1 MRAARTIA
9 PSSFREARVPS
20 GKASLLIAVGL
31 GVLAGAAAYSAVKG
45 QEKRT
50 REEWKTVRILCAA
63 RDVAEGTELAR
74 EMVAVREVPARFVT
88 DSYTNVEED
97 GSVKNDPVGQRVLV
111 PLKSGDPILLSHL
124 EPAREVEFSTMIQ
137 AKGRAVTIDVQ
148 ERNAV
153 GLWVRPNDHV
163 DVLGSFR
170 DAQTQQLK
178 TVTLLQNVVVLATG
192 RVNAARSHVP
202 DEDRRYTSVTLLV
215 LPEEAEILT
224 LAQETG
230 TLTLLLRNPEDA
242 DQHEQRLVVDQRQ
255 LLTGEHARE
264 LQEKRYRTIQII
276 RGPRGAGARGG

>member
-1 MRAARTIA
+1 
-9 PSSFREARVPS
+9 VPL
-20 GKASLLIAVGL
+20 GKASLLIAMAFGL
-31 GVLAGAAAYSAVKG
+31 LAGAAAYAAIRA
-45 QEKRT
+45 QQNRL
-50 REEWKTVRILCAA
+50 RDEWKTARVLCAS
-63 RDVAEGTELAR
+63 RDVSEGTELAR
-74 EMVAVREVPARFVT
+74 DMVAVRELPRRFVT
-88 DSYTNVEED
+88 DSYMKVEED

-111 PLKSGDPILLSHL
+111 PLKAGDPILLSHL
-124 EPAREVEFSTMIQ
+124 EGAREVDFSTMIN

-192 RVNAARSHVP
+192 HVNAATSHVA

-230 TLTLLLRNPEDA
+230 TLTLSLRNPEDMGHH
-242 DQHEQRLVVDQRQ
+242 DERVIVDQRQ
-255 LLTGEHARE
+255 LLTGERARE

-276 RGPRGAGARGG
+276 RGPRGVAARGE

>member
-1 MRAARTIA
+1 
-9 PSSFREARVPS
+9 VPS
-20 GKASLLIAVGL
+20 GKASLLIAMAFGL
-31 GVLAGAAAYSAVKG
+31 LAGAASYAAINR
-45 QEKRT
+45 QQKRI
-50 REEWKTVRILCAA
+50 REDWKTVRVLCAA
-63 RDVAEGTELAR
+63 RDVAEGVELAR
-74 EMVAVREVPARFVT
+74 DMVAIREVPSRFVT
-88 DSYTNVEED
+88 DSYTKVEDD

-111 PLKSGDPILLSHL
+111 PLKAGDPILLSHL
-124 EPAREVEFSTMIQ
+124 EPAREAEFSTMIS

-192 RVNAARSHVP
+192 RVNAATSRVAE
-202 DEDRRYTSVTLLV
+202 EDRRYTSVTLLV

-230 TLTLLLRNPEDA
+230 TLTLSLRNPEDL
-242 DQHEQRLVVDQRQ
+242 DHHDERVIVDQRQ
-255 LLTGEHARE
+255 LLTGERARE

-276 RGPRGAGARGG
+276 RGPHGIAARGE

>member
-1 MRAARTIA
+1 RSRISKVPGRRPIRRCDTYRCRATSTFRPGSSPIGDGPPCLGQLPDASSCA
-9 PSSFREARVPS
+9 PRVPSRRRSLREARVPS

-31 GVLAGAAAYSAVKG
+31 G
-45 QEKRT
+45 
-50 REEWKTVRILCAA
+50 
-63 RDVAEGTELAR
+63 
-74 EMVAVREVPARFVT
+74 
-88 DSYTNVEED
+88 
-97 GSVKNDPVGQRVLV
+97 VLV

-192 RVNAARSHVP
+192 RVNAAR
-202 DEDRRYTSVTLLV
+202 
-215 LPEEAEILT
+215 
-224 LAQETG
+224 
-230 TLTLLLRNPEDA
+230 
-242 DQHEQRLVVDQRQ
+242 
-255 LLTGEHARE
+255 
-264 LQEKRYRTIQII
+264 
-276 RGPRGAGARGG
+276 